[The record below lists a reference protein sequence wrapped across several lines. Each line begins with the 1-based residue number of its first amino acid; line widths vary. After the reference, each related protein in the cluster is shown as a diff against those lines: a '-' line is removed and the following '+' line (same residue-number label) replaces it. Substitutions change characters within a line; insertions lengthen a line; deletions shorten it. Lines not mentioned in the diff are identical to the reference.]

1 MDTSKKWVVAQAPLR
16 ELPNAK
22 SRKLLDLPFGAL
34 ASLTGRTEPGV
45 TSGVLH
51 EWVEVIYLTASQ
63 RHVGWVYDGYLE
75 AYTEEFQPHVVSIQ
89 SPTINPNDAA
99 QYMVWH
105 GKTQY
110 NLCGELCVCYIA
122 GDEIEAML
130 SKWEAQAITIYQRV
144 FGSGGMARGT
154 NTAELDS
161 MLSIYGYPTPSTRLD
176 TGLRD
181 PLLGRPVVTPGRMA
195 AMLSNHRAIVG
206 VKISKSTGDLRTSGI
221 LHWVV
226 VEDVAP
232 DGINRGWV
240 ELYNPFPNRMQ
251 RYSWAEFVAS
261 MGAPYGIWVRR

>member
-1 MDTSKKWVVAQAPLR
+1 VDTSKKWVVAQAPLR

-22 SRKLLDLPFGAL
+22 SRKLLDLPLGAL
-34 ASLTGRTEPGV
+34 VSLTGRTEPGV

-51 EWVEVIYLTASQ
+51 EWVEVIYLAAAQ
-63 RHVGWVYDGYLE
+63 RHIGWVYDGYLE
-75 AYTEEFQPHVVSIQ
+75 PYTEEFPPHVVSIQ

-99 QYMVWH
+99 QYMVWR

-122 GDEIEAML
+122 GDDIEAML
-130 SKWEAQAITIYQRV
+130 SKWEAKAISFYQRV
-144 FGSGGMARGT
+144 FGSGMARGT

-161 MLSIYGYPTPSTRLD
+161 MLSSYGYPTPSTRLD

-195 AMLSNHRAIVG
+195 EMLSTHRAIVG

-226 VEDVAP
+226 IEDVTP

-251 RYSWAEFVAS
+251 RYSWTEFVAS